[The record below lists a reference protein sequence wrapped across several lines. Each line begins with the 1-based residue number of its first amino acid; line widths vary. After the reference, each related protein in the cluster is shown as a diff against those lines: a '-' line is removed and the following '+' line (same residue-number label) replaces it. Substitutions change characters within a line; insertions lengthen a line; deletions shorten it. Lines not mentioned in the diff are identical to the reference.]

1 MKNIILVFLAIFFIL
16 IITPIINKNRYIV
29 EGASGMIV
37 PVKNTTFQTIYEDF
51 TTIKSINYEWYY
63 PEQNFNSN
71 TTYGFEPRWNSKS
84 VYPNSLFTTNNNT
97 WYLSSKNTVIYATLN
112 NNTDIFGIENSY
124 YYKTTPMKYLKTNS
138 RVFNLFY
145 WRASYRVTPIG
156 HFYTNINITTQ
167 GTYSV
172 SFATSFHD
180 KGPGGD
186 IGYFNLKVAL
196 GSSYIIFNNANV
208 YYVSSGNVSISAYSV
223 NSSGTSEV
231 SKLLKDNPAIN
242 ALIGS
247 LGFITLT
254 FTNIPVGTSKL
265 SFGADTL
272 YNDNHFCGF
281 GISQIEVSHISTSD
295 PPVYAAIQSY
305 LKLRNTNQSVAKDAK
320 ILQMIR
326 NLSPY
331 GGDSILSQKVSTVM
345 TSDNT
350 NEVFKNL
357 GSLFNINNNA
367 FTPLSITE
375 RGGCTNWYDGADPNG
390 DGTIPSN
397 GTTINTWV
405 DKSSHKNNMIAQTT
419 GGKYVTNSQ
428 NALGAVLFSNTW
440 YRTVSTRA
448 SYPIDVFVVVKLDS
462 LTTPV
467 DVIGYGSKSNDTFNS
482 LTYGEYTASK
492 WHNGSSNFFRTPNA
506 LANSTE
512 TSKGYLL
519 MEWSV
524 GNNNFYIIRNGSAIM
539 HTNTYTWTP
548 PSDNELRL
556 GNRIFF
562 AANNLLQG
570 SIAEVI
576 VYDFQLYH
584 YDRFKVEG
592 YLAWK
597 WGLNT
602 LLPTDHPYYS
612 VSI

>member
-1 MKNIILVFLAIFFIL
+1 MKNIILIFLAIFFIL
-16 IITPIINKNRYIV
+16 IITPILNKNRYIV

-37 PVKNTTFQTIYEDF
+37 PVNNTTFQPIYEDF
-51 TTIKSINYEWYY
+51 TTIKSINNEWAYSTH
-63 PEQNFNSN
+63 NTRFN
-71 TTYGFEPRWNSKS
+71 YGFEPRWNSKGL
-84 VYPNSLFTTNNNT
+84 YPNSLFTTNNNT
-97 WYLSSKNTVIYATLN
+97 WYLSSKNSVIYAVLN
-112 NNTDIFGIENSY
+112 DNIDNNYIIENAF
-124 YYKTTPMKYLKTNS
+124 YYKNTPMKYLKTKC

-145 WRASYRVTPIG
+145 WRASSRVTPIG
-156 HFYTNINITTQ
+156 NFYTNINITTQ

-180 KGPGGD
+180 SAGGAD
-186 IGYFNLKVAL
+186 KPSYINLKVAL

-208 YYVSSGNVSISAYSV
+208 YYVSSGNVSLSAYYV

-231 SKLLKDNPAIN
+231 SKLMKDNPAIN

-254 FTNIPVGTSKL
+254 FTNIPVGTCKL

-272 YNDNHFCGF
+272 NNDYCGF
-281 GISQIEVSHISTSD
+281 GISQIEVSYISTND
-295 PPVYAAIQSY
+295 PPVYSAIQSY
-305 LKLRNTNQSVAKDAK
+305 LKLRNTNQSVTKDQQ
-320 ILQMIR
+320 ILLMIK

-331 GGDSILSQKVSTVM
+331 GEDSNFSQKVNTIM

-357 GSLFNINNNA
+357 GSLFNVNNNA

-390 DGTIPSN
+390 NGTIPSN
-397 GTTINTWV
+397 GTIINTWV
-405 DKSSHKNNMIAQTT
+405 DKSPHKNNMIIQTAG
-419 GGKYVTNSQ
+419 GGKYVLNSQ
-428 NALGAVLFSNTW
+428 NGLGAVSFNNTW
-440 YRTVSTRA
+440 YRTVTPRA

-462 LTTPV
+462 LTTAV
-467 DVIGYGSKSNDTFNS
+467 DVIGHGSKTNDSFNS
-482 LTYGEYTASK
+482 LTYGEYTAGK
-492 WHNGSSNFFRTPNA
+492 WHNGSSNFNRTPNA
-506 LANSTE
+506 IANNGKE
-512 TSKGYLL
+512 TSTGYLL
-519 MEWSV
+519 MEWSIS
-524 GNNNFYIIRNGSAIM
+524 NNYFFIYRNGNPIM
-539 HTNTYTWTP
+539 FTDKYTWTP

-556 GNRIFF
+556 GNRIYVQ
-562 AANNLLQG
+562 AGNLLQG

-576 VYDFQLYH
+576 TYDFMLYH

-602 LLPTDHPYYS
+602 LLPIDHPYYS